1 MAKLHEVLA
10 VDKDLEQVVAKVVGE
25 AVVTFTKKVD
35 HFTGHV
41 RTLRMF
47 DEKRK
52 DEEAGQGEVKELTTT
67 IPAKLTYVAEHVIR
81 HYDALA
87 QKEATNQLAK
97 ADVKMP
103 DGSLLLKDIPA
114 TLLLGLENKLARLRE
129 MYDSIPTLQ
138 PGVEW
143 APEPQAALK
152 GVYKAVHDEVSLKSE
167 KDFNFRILV
176 APTDKHPAQV
186 EKWNVDK
193 PVGEYTRKRT
203 SGMLTPKQKSDLLG
217 RLDDLISA
225 VKQARSRANVQEVQE
240 LAVGKVIFDY
250 LHQGL

>member
-10 VDKDLEQVVAKVVGE
+10 VDKDLEQVVSKVVGE
-25 AVVTFTKKVD
+25 AVVTFTKKAD

-47 DEKRK
+47 DEARK
-52 DEEAGQGEVKELTTT
+52 QEEAGQGEVKELTTT
-67 IPAKLTYVAEHVIR
+67 VPEKLKYVTEHVVR

-97 ADVKMP
+97 ADVILP
-103 DGSLLLKDIPA
+103 DGSKLLTDIPA
-114 TLLLGLENKLARLRE
+114 TLLLGLENKLAKLRE

-143 APEPQAALK
+143 QPDSNAALK
-152 GVYKAVHDEVSLKSE
+152 GVFKAAHDEVGLKTE
-167 KDFNFRILV
+167 KDFQFRILV
-176 APTDKHPAQV
+176 EPTDKHPAQI
-186 EKWNVDK
+186 EKWNIDK
-193 PVGEYTRKRT
+193 PVGEYTRTRI

-225 VKQARSRANVQEVQE
+225 VKQARSRANVQEVQD
-240 LAVGKVIFDY
+240 LKVGKAIFDF

>member
-10 VDKDLEQVVAKVVGE
+10 VDKDLEQVVSKVVAE
-25 AVVTFTKKVD
+25 AVITFTKKTD

-47 DEKRK
+47 DEARK
-52 DEEAGQGEVKELTTT
+52 QEEAGQGEVKELTTT
-67 IPAKLTYVAEHVIR
+67 VPEKLKYVTEHVVR

-97 ADVKMP
+97 ASIILP
-103 DGSLLLKDIPA
+103 DGSTLLADVPA

-129 MYDSIPTLQ
+129 LYDSIPTLQ

-143 APEPQAALK
+143 ELDPQAAFK
-152 GVYKAVHDEVSLKSE
+152 GVYKATHDEVGLKTE
-167 KDFNFRILV
+167 KDFNYRILV
-176 APTDKHPAQV
+176 QPTDKHPAQI
-186 EKWNVDK
+186 EKWNIDK

-203 SGMLTPKQKSDLLG
+203 SGMLTPKAKSDLLG
-217 RLDDLISA
+217 RLDDLI
-225 VKQARSRANVQEVQE
+225 
-240 LAVGKVIFDY
+240 
-250 LHQGL
+250 